1 MEFGRIAFPVILALG
16 IDNPVTKKAEDAT
29 FAVKKSRHEIWDRIA
44 IGARIVTAAFLIVLD
59 REIGLGRLCVLPDTL
74 NTCADAIV
82 VVVGIFWVEGCLKIV
97 EKGKRNSSNGE
108 KRNFSYCFLQDRN
121 TLGVMVSGMSLL
133 RK

>member
-1 MEFGRIAFPVILALG
+1 MFPVILVLG

-59 REIGLGRLCVLPDTL
+59 RLCVLPDTL
-74 NTCADAIV
+74 NTCADANV

-97 EKGKRNSSNGE
+97 EKGNRNSSNGE